1 MKKNYE
7 SGGGIGLIPKKLLL
21 VMKLTVFLI
30 VVLTMQVSATV
41 YSQNKKLSLNM
52 QGNSIKEV
60 LQQIEAQSEYRFIY
74 ENEKVNLDTKVSIR
88 VTDEVVDK
96 ILKQLFQKD
105 GINYSITESNLILI
119 NPSDKQ
125 LKDFGKESS
134 NGQQSKS
141 ISGKVTDSSGQ
152 PLPGVS
158 VVLKGVTTGVVTN
171 PGGVYNLSNIPEG
184 AILVFSFVG
193 MKTTEVNVGKQ
204 NVINVVMK
212 DETIGINEV
221 VVTALGISR
230 EKKGLGYAVQ
240 EIKGDQL
247 NVARETNFVNSLAGR
262 VAGVNIVSGGAV
274 GSTSRI
280 TMRGESSLSLQSNQ
294 PLFVVDGVP
303 MGNDGVSNS
312 TSADYGNS
320 ASEVN
325 PADVESITVL
335 KGPAASALYG
345 SRAANGAIVIVTKS
359 GKQGKGIGVSVNSGT
374 TFETLLR
381 LPKFQNKFGQGNNGL
396 YDGSN
401 FGNSSSIFP
410 NGVNDS
416 YDESWGPRM
425 DVGTMEKQFFSP
437 TTGGMRGGDT
447 DNPERGD
454 IIETPWIS
462 RPNNIR
468 DFFSVGHTYY
478 NNVALTG
485 SNDKGSFRISYT
497 NLDEKGVIPNN
508 NLTRNTVAFKSNY
521 NLTNKIKVNV
531 SADYVKTTST
541 NRPDNGYGRNTF
553 MYFVTWFGRN
563 GDMNPLK
570 DYWQTGLNGIKQFQ
584 YNYGADHNNPFFLQ
598 YENTKGQN
606 KDRLYGNISI
616 NYDITKKLSLMGRVG
631 TDMYNDF
638 RPMKWAVSTVSYE
651 KGSYREDYLFY
662 QEQNYDFL
670 LTWKDHIG
678 QDFNYRASLG
688 GNSMDRRNRY
698 RSIVAPTM
706 LIPGLYS
713 IANSASTLQAGS
725 NTSHKRINSLYAFTQ
740 MDYKSTYY
748 LDLTFRNDWSSTL
761 PSGNNSYFYP
771 SASFSTLVDKIVTM
785 PKWVNQAKVRM
796 GVAGVG
802 NDTNPYSLRSTYGF
816 VNPTWGDSYAL
827 TTGGVLPNTDL
838 KPEKVFTYE
847 IGSEIKLFDNRVN
860 LDFTYYDIH
869 SKNQIIQLPLSIS
882 SGYDSRM
889 INAGEIQNKGFEV
902 MLNLVPIRT
911 ENFQW
916 NATLNFSTN
925 RGKVIKLVPGVDKIV
940 QAAEAE
946 DAATE
951 AVVGERTGALYGPG
965 YERVASGPMK
975 GQIIISTN
983 GVPKA
988 TANYILLGNA
998 NPDWIGSLSNE
1009 FVYKNFSFGVLF
1021 DIHYGGE
1028 FVSRFYNKANGAG
1041 QLVESLKGREAR
1053 PVGTEYNGLYYME
1066 GAALVNGEYVSNST
1080 STDGTY
1086 SKGVYG
1092 TSARSFIKK
1101 LTDHIP
1107 EGQLFDATYM
1117 KLREV
1122 KLGYSIPS
1130 KVFNHMIKDVTISL
1144 IGRNLLLWTPK
1155 SNQHFDPEV
1164 SVATSGNGLV
1174 PGQENMALP
1183 STRSFGFN
1191 LSFKF

>member
-1 MKKNYE
+1 MKKNRYCRWHTKVCLPGKFLLTMKL
-7 SGGGIGLIPKKLLL
+7 SFLLL
-21 VMKLTVFLI
+21 FIGALQL
-30 VVLTMQVSATV
+30 SASV
-41 YSQNKKLSLNM
+41 YSQSTSLSLDLKNRTV
-52 QGNSIKEV
+52 KEV
-60 LQQIEAQSEYRFIY
+60 LQTIEEHSDFRFFY
-74 ENEKVNLDTKVSIR
+74 NEKFVDLNRKVSIFSENKS
-88 VTDEVVDK
+88 VENILNEV
-96 ILKQLFQKD
+96 FT
-105 GINYSITESNLILI
+105 GINISFKIMGNNLII
-119 NPSDKQ
+119 ITPADGNTQ
-125 LKDFGKESS
+125 T
-134 NGQQSKS
+134 QQIRSV
-141 ISGKVTDSSGQ
+141 SGKVSDSTGAS
-152 PLPGVS
+152 LPGVS
-158 VVLKGVTTGVVTN
+158 VSIKGTNNGIVTDINGK
-171 PGGVYNLSNIPEG
+171 YSLSNVQSNATLI
-184 AILVFSFVG
+184 FSFVG
-193 MKTTEVNVGKQ
+193 MKTQEIKVENQ
-204 NVINVVMK
+204 NVIDVVLK
-212 DETIGINEV
+212 EETIGINEV

-247 NVARETNFVNSLAGR
+247 NVARETNFVNSLAGK

-274 GSTSRI
+274 GSSSRI

-294 PLFVVDGVP
+294 PLFVIDGVP

-312 TSADYGNS
+312 TAADYGNS
-320 ASEVN
+320 SGEVN
-325 PADVESITVL
+325 PADIESMTVL

-359 GKQGKGIGVSVNSGT
+359 GKQGKGVGVSVNSGT
-374 TFETLLR
+374 TFESLLR

-396 YDGSN
+396 FEGSN
-401 FGNSSSIFP
+401 FGNSSSIYP
-410 NGVNDS
+410 NGVNDN

-425 DVGTMEKQFFSP
+425 DVGTMAKQYFSP
-437 TTGGMRGGDT
+437 TTGGMRGGDV
-447 DNPERGD
+447 DNPNRGD
-454 IIETPWIS
+454 IIATPWIS

-468 DFFSVGHTYY
+468 DFFELGHTYY
-478 NNVALTG
+478 NNIALTG
-485 SNDKGSFRISYT
+485 SNEKGDFRISYT

-508 NLTRNTVAFKSNY
+508 DLIRNTVAFKSNY
-521 NLTNKIKVNV
+521 KLTDKIKVNV
-531 SADYVKTTST
+531 SADYVKTNST

-563 GDMNPLK
+563 GDMNALK
-570 DYWQTGLNGIKQFQ
+570 NYWETGLNGIKQFQ
-584 YNYGADHNNPFFLQ
+584 YNYGEDHNNPFFLQ

-606 KDRLYGNISI
+606 KDRLYGNISL
-616 NYDITKKLSLMGRVG
+616 NYDITSKLSLMGRIG
-631 TDMYNDF
+631 TDVYNDF

-678 QDFNYRASLG
+678 HDFNYRASLG

-698 RSIVAPTM
+698 RSVVAPTL

-713 IANSASTLQAGS
+713 IANSASALQDGS

-761 PSGNNSYFYP
+761 PSSSNSYFYP
-771 SASFSTLVDKIVTM
+771 SVSFSTLIDKITRL
-785 PKWVNQAKVRM
+785 PQWVDQAKIRM

-802 NDTNPYSLRSTYGF
+802 NDTNPYSLRSTYSF

-827 TTGGVLPNTDL
+827 TSGSTLPNTEL

-847 IGSEIKLFDNRVN
+847 IGSEIKLFDNRIN
-860 LDFTYYDIH
+860 LDFTYYDIR
-869 SKNQIIQLPLSIS
+869 SKNQIIQLPLAIS
-882 SGYDSRM
+882 SAYGSRM
-889 INAGEIQNKGFEV
+889 INAGEIQNKGFEI

-911 ENFQW
+911 TDFKW
-916 NATLNFSTN
+916 DATFNFSTN
-925 RGKVIKLVPGVDKIV
+925 RGKVIKLVSGVDRIV

-946 DAATE
+946 DVATE
-951 AVVGERTGALYGPG
+951 AVVGQRTGALYGPG
-965 YERVASGPMK
+965 YQRVDNGPMK
-975 GQIIISTN
+975 GQIIIGTN
-983 GVPKA
+983 GVPLA
-988 TANYILLGNA
+988 TSNYIRLGNA

-1009 FVYKNFSFGVLF
+1009 FMYKNFSVGVLV
-1021 DIHYGGE
+1021 DVHYGGE
-1028 FVSRFYNKANGAG
+1028 FVSRFFNKANGAG
-1041 QLVESLKGREAR
+1041 ELVESLKGREAR
-1053 PVGTEYNGLYYME
+1053 TVGHEYDSPYYME
-1066 GAALVNGEYVSNST
+1066 GAAMVNGQYVSNST

-1086 SKGVYG
+1086 STGVYG

-1107 EGQLFDATYM
+1107 EGQVFDATYM

-1122 KLGYSIPS
+1122 KLGYAIPS
-1130 KVFNHMIKDVTISL
+1130 KVFNHLIKDATISL
-1144 IGRNLLLWTPK
+1144 VGRNLLLWTPK

-1191 LSFKF
+1191 VSFKF

>member
-7 SGGGIGLIPKKLLL
+7 SGGSMCFIPPKLLL
-21 VMKLTVFLI
+21 VMKLTAFLI
-30 VVLTMQVSATV
+30 VVITLQVTASV
-41 YSQNKKLSLNM
+41 YSQEKKLSLNM
-52 QGNSIKEV
+52 QESSIKEV

-74 ENEKVNLDTKVSIR
+74 ENEKVNLDTKVNIR
-88 VTDEVVDK
+88 IKDEVVEK
-96 ILKQLFQKD
+96 ILEQLFKKD
-105 GINYSITESNLILI
+105 GISYSITESNLILI
-119 NPSDKQ
+119 NPSEKQ
-125 LKDFGKESS
+125 LKDLGKESIT
-134 NGQQSKS
+134 GQQSKS

-158 VVLKGVTTGVVTN
+158 VVIKGSSTGAVTN
-171 PGGVYNLSNIPEG
+171 PGGIYNLSNIPED

-204 NVINVVMK
+204 NVINVVMR

-247 NVARETNFVNSLAGR
+247 NVARETNFVNSLAGK

-274 GSTSRI
+274 GSSSRI

-303 MGNDGVSNS
+303 MGNDGVSNT

-320 ASEVN
+320 SSEVN

-401 FGNSSSIFP
+401 FGKSSSIYP
-410 NGVNDS
+410 NGVYDS
-416 YDESWGPRM
+416 YDESWGPRL
-425 DVGTMEKQFFSP
+425 DVGTTEKQFFSP
-437 TTGGMRGGDT
+437 TTGGMRGGDV
-447 DNPERGD
+447 DNPGRGD

-563 GDMNPLK
+563 GDMNALK
-570 DYWQTGLNGIKQFQ
+570 DYWQTGLDGIKQFQ
-584 YNYGADHNNPFFLQ
+584 FNYGENHNNPFFLQ

-698 RSIVAPTM
+698 RSVVAPTL

-771 SASFSTLVDKIVTM
+771 SVSFSTLVDKIVTM
-785 PKWVNQAKVRM
+785 PQWVNQAKVRM

-816 VNPTWGDSYAL
+816 VNPAWGDSYAL
-827 TTGGVLPNTDL
+827 TSGGTLPNTDL

-860 LDFTYYDIH
+860 LDFTYYDIR

-882 SGYDSRM
+882 SGYGSRM

-902 MLNLVPIRT
+902 MLNLVPVRT
-911 ENFQW
+911 NNFQW

-925 RGKVIKLVPGVDKIV
+925 RGKVIKLVSGVDKIV

-946 DAATE
+946 DVATE
-951 AVVGERTGALYGPG
+951 AVVGERTGTLYGPG

-975 GQIIISTN
+975 GQIIIGTN

-1009 FVYKNFSFGVLF
+1009 FVYKNFSLGVLF

-1053 PVGTEYNGLYYME
+1053 PVGTEYSGLYYME
-1066 GAALVNGEYVSNST
+1066 GAALVNGEYVTNST

-1092 TSARSFIKK
+1092 TSVRSFIKK

-1130 KVFNHMIKDVTISL
+1130 KVFNHMIKDVTVSL
-1144 IGRNLLLWTPK
+1144 VGRNLLLWTPK

>member
-1 MKKNYE
+1 MKKNRYCRWHTKVCLPGKFLLTMKL
-7 SGGGIGLIPKKLLL
+7 SFLLL
-21 VMKLTVFLI
+21 FIGALQL
-30 VVLTMQVSATV
+30 SASV
-41 YSQNKKLSLNM
+41 YSQSTSLSLDLKNRTV
-52 QGNSIKEV
+52 KEV
-60 LQQIEAQSEYRFIY
+60 LQTIEEHSDFRFFY
-74 ENEKVNLDTKVSIR
+74 NEKFVDLNRKVSIFSENKS
-88 VTDEVVDK
+88 VENILNEV
-96 ILKQLFQKD
+96 FT
-105 GINYSITESNLILI
+105 GINISFKIMGNNLII
-119 NPSDKQ
+119 ITPAEGNTQ
-125 LKDFGKESS
+125 T
-134 NGQQSKS
+134 QQIRSV
-141 ISGKVTDSSGQ
+141 SGKVSDSTGAS
-152 PLPGVS
+152 LPGVS
-158 VVLKGVTTGVVTN
+158 VSIKGTNNGIVTDINGK
-171 PGGVYNLSNIPEG
+171 YSLSNVQSNATLI
-184 AILVFSFVG
+184 FSFVG
-193 MKTTEVNVGKQ
+193 MKTQEIKVENQ
-204 NVINVVMK
+204 NVIDVVLK
-212 DETIGINEV
+212 EETIGINEV

-247 NVARETNFVNSLAGR
+247 NVARETNFVNSLAGK

-274 GSTSRI
+274 GSSSRI

-294 PLFVVDGVP
+294 PLFVIDGVP

-312 TSADYGNS
+312 TAADYGNS
-320 ASEVN
+320 SGEVN
-325 PADVESITVL
+325 PADIESMTVL

-359 GKQGKGIGVSVNSGT
+359 GKQGKGVGVSVNSGT
-374 TFETLLR
+374 TFESLLR

-396 YDGSN
+396 FEGSN
-401 FGNSSSIFP
+401 FGNSSSIYP
-410 NGVNDS
+410 NGVNDN

-425 DVGTMEKQFFSP
+425 DVGTMAKQYFSP
-437 TTGGMRGGDT
+437 TTGGMRGGDV
-447 DNPERGD
+447 DNPNRGD
-454 IIETPWIS
+454 IIATPWIS

-468 DFFSVGHTYY
+468 DFFEVGHTYY
-478 NNVALTG
+478 NNIALTG
-485 SNDKGSFRISYT
+485 SNEKGDFRISYT

-508 NLTRNTVAFKSNY
+508 DLTRNTVAFKSNY
-521 NLTNKIKVNV
+521 KLTDKIKVNV
-531 SADYVKTTST
+531 SADYVKTNST

-563 GDMNPLK
+563 GDMNALK
-570 DYWQTGLNGIKQFQ
+570 NYWETGLNGIKQFQ
-584 YNYGADHNNPFFLQ
+584 YNYGEDHNNPFFLQ

-606 KDRLYGNISI
+606 KDRLYGNISL
-616 NYDITKKLSLMGRVG
+616 NYDITSKLSLMGRIG
-631 TDMYNDF
+631 TDVYNDF

-670 LTWKDHIG
+670 LTWKDHVG
-678 QDFNYRASLG
+678 HDFNYRASLG

-698 RSIVAPTM
+698 RSVVAPTL

-713 IANSASTLQAGS
+713 IANSASALQDGS

-761 PSGNNSYFYP
+761 PSSSNSYFYP
-771 SASFSTLVDKIVTM
+771 SVSFSTLIDKITRL
-785 PKWVNQAKVRM
+785 PQWVDQAKIRM

-802 NDTNPYSLRSTYGF
+802 NDTNPYSLRSTYSF

-827 TTGGVLPNTDL
+827 TSGSTLPNTEL

-860 LDFTYYDIH
+860 FDFTYYDIR
-869 SKNQIIQLPLSIS
+869 SKNQIIQLPLAIS
-882 SGYDSRM
+882 SGYGSRM
-889 INAGEIQNKGFEV
+889 INAGEIQNKGFEI

-911 ENFQW
+911 TDFKW
-916 NATLNFSTN
+916 DATFNFSTN
-925 RGKVIKLVPGVDKIV
+925 RGKVIKLVSGVDRIV

-946 DAATE
+946 DVATE
-951 AVVGERTGALYGPG
+951 AVVGQRTGALYGPG
-965 YERVASGPMK
+965 YQRVDSGPLK
-975 GQIIISTN
+975 GQIIIGTN
-983 GVPKA
+983 GVPLA
-988 TANYILLGNA
+988 TSNYIRLGNA

-1009 FVYKNFSFGVLF
+1009 FMYKNFSFGVLV
-1021 DIHYGGE
+1021 DVHYGGE
-1028 FVSRFYNKANGAG
+1028 FVSRFFNKANGAG
-1041 QLVESLKGREAR
+1041 ELVESLKGREAR
-1053 PVGTEYNGLYYME
+1053 TVGHEYDSPYYME
-1066 GAALVNGEYVSNST
+1066 GAAMVNGQYVSNST

-1086 SKGVYG
+1086 STGVYG

-1107 EGQLFDATYM
+1107 EGQVFDATYM

-1122 KLGYSIPS
+1122 KLGYAIPS
-1130 KVFNHMIKDVTISL
+1130 KVFNHLIKDATISL
-1144 IGRNLLLWTPK
+1144 VGRNLLLWTPK

-1191 LSFKF
+1191 VSFKF

>member
-1 MKKNYE
+1 MKKNRNCRWHTKVCLP
-7 SGGGIGLIPKKLLL
+7 GKFLLT
-21 VMKLTVFLI
+21 MKLSLMLLFI
-30 VVLTMQVSATV
+30 GVLQLSASV
-41 YSQNKKLSLNM
+41 YSQSTTLSLDLKDRTV
-52 QGNSIKEV
+52 KEV
-60 LQQIEAQSEYRFIY
+60 LQTIEEHSDFRFFY
-74 ENEKVNLDTKVSIR
+74 NEKFVDLNRKVSIFSENKS
-88 VTDEVVDK
+88 VENILNEVFTGTNISFKVM
-96 ILKQLFQKD
+96 
-105 GINYSITESNLILI
+105 GNNLII
-119 NPSDKQ
+119 ITPAEGTTQ
-125 LKDFGKESS
+125 IH
-134 NGQQSKS
+134 QIKS
-141 ISGKVTDSSGQ
+141 VSGKVTDSSGVS
-152 PLPGVS
+152 LPGVS
-158 VVLKGVTTGVVTN
+158 VSIKGTTNGIVTDTEGKFS
-171 PGGVYNLSNIPEG
+171 LSNIPSN
-184 AILVFSFVG
+184 ATLTFSFVG
-193 MKTTEVNVGKQ
+193 MKTQEISVEKQ
-204 NVINVVMK
+204 DVINVTMR

-221 VVTALGISR
+221 VVTALGITR

-247 NVARETNFVNSLAGR
+247 NTARETNFVNSLAGR

-294 PLFVVDGVP
+294 PLFVIDGVP

-320 ASEVN
+320 SGEVN
-325 PADVESITVL
+325 PADVESMTVL

-396 YDGSN
+396 YEGSN
-401 FGNSSSIFP
+401 FGKSSSIYP
-410 NGVNDS
+410 DGINDN

-425 DVGTMEKQFFSP
+425 DVGTMEKQYFSP
-437 TTGGMRGGDT
+437 TTGGMRGGDV
-447 DNPERGD
+447 DNPGRGD
-454 IIETPWIS
+454 IIASPWVS

-468 DFFSVGHTYY
+468 DFFDVGHTYY

-485 SNDKGSFRISYT
+485 SNEKGDFRISYT

-521 NLTNKIKVNV
+521 KLTDKIRVNV

-553 MYFVTWFGRN
+553 MYFTTWFGRN
-563 GDMNPLK
+563 CDMNALK

-584 YNYGADHNNPFFLQ
+584 YNYGENHNNPFFLQ

-606 KDRLYGNISI
+606 KDRLYGNISL
-616 NYDITKKLSLMGRVG
+616 NYDITKKLSIMGRVG
-631 TDMYNDF
+631 TDVYNDF

-651 KGSYREDYLFY
+651 KGSYREDYLYY
-662 QEQNYDFL
+662 QEQNFDFL
-670 LTWKDHIG
+670 LTWKDHVG

-688 GNSMDRRNRY
+688 GNSMDKRNRY
-698 RSIVAPTM
+698 RSVVAPSL
-706 LIPGLYS
+706 LIPSVYS
-713 IANSASTLQAGS
+713 IANSASTLQASS
-725 NTSHKRINSLYAFTQ
+725 NTSHKRVNSLYAFTQ
-740 MDYKSTYY
+740 LDYKSTYY
-748 LDLTFRNDWSSTL
+748 LDLTVRNDWSSTL
-761 PSGNNSYFYP
+761 PSGSNSYFYP
-771 SASFSTLVDKIVTM
+771 SMSFSTLVDKIVRF
-785 PKWVNQAKVRM
+785 PEWVNQAKIRM

-827 TTGGVLPNTDL
+827 TSGSALPNTEL
-838 KPEKVFTYE
+838 KPEKIFTYE
-847 IGSEIKLFDNRVN
+847 FGSEIKLFDNRVN
-860 LDFTYYDIH
+860 LDFTYYDIR
-869 SKNQIIQLPLSIS
+869 SKNQIIQLPLAIS
-882 SGYDSRM
+882 SGYNSRM
-889 INAGEIQNKGFEV
+889 VNAGEIQNKGLEI
-902 MLNLVPIRT
+902 MLNVVPVKT
-911 ENFQW
+911 EDFRW
-916 NATLNFSTN
+916 DATINFSTN
-925 RGKVIKLVPGVDKIV
+925 RGKVLKLVSGVDKIV
-940 QAAEAE
+940 QASETE
-946 DAATE
+946 DVATE
-951 AVVGERTGALYGPG
+951 AVVGERTGTLYGPG
-965 YERVASGPMK
+965 YQRVESGPMK
-975 GQIIISTN
+975 GQIIIGSN
-983 GVPKA
+983 GAPLA
-988 TANYILLGNA
+988 TSSYIRLGNA

-1009 FVYKNFSFGVLF
+1009 FVYKNIIVGVLV
-1021 DIHYGGE
+1021 DVHYGGE
-1028 FVSRFYNKANGAG
+1028 FVSRYYNKANGAG

-1053 PVGTEYNGLYYME
+1053 TVGQEYSGLYYIE
-1066 GAALVNGEYVSNST
+1066 GAALVNGVYVPNST

-1086 SKGVYG
+1086 SQGVYG

-1101 LTDHIP
+1101 VTDHIP
-1107 EGQLFDATYM
+1107 EGQTFDATYM

-1130 KVFNHMIKDVTISL
+1130 KVFNHLIKDVTISL
-1144 IGRNLLLWTPK
+1144 VGRNLLLWTPK

>member
-1 MKKNYE
+1 MKKKRWNFRCWR
-7 SGGGIGLIPKKLLL
+7 IPGTKQLCRI
-21 VMKLTVFLI
+21 MKLTSFL
-30 VVLTMQVSATV
+30 LFALFFQVSAGV
-41 YSQNKKLSLNM
+41 FSQSNGRLSLKAE
-52 QGNSIKEV
+52 KE
-60 LQQIEAQSEYRFIY
+60 S
-74 ENEKVNLDTKVSIR
+74 VNN
-88 VTDEVVDK
+88 
-96 ILKQLFQKD
+96 ILKLIEEQTDFRFMYNANN
-105 GINYSITESNLILI
+105 INVERRIDINCNSKSITEVLEMLFEGTNVKYRSFNNNYVLFTDTE
-119 NPSDKQ
+119 NATGSA
-125 LKDFGKESS
+125 E
-134 NGQQSKS
+134 QQKTVT
-141 ISGKVTDSSGQ
+141 GKVTDSSGNS
-152 PLPGVS
+152 LPGVS
-158 VVLKGVTTGVVTN
+158 IVLKGTTTGVITDVD
-171 PGGVYNLSNIPEG
+171 GKYSLSKIPNN
-184 AILVFSFVG
+184 ATLVFSFVG
-193 MKTTEVNVGKQ
+193 MKTIEVNIGNQ
-204 NVINVVMK
+204 NVINVVMR

-247 NVARETNFVNSLAGR
+247 NVARETNFVNSLAGK

-274 GSTSRI
+274 GSSSRI

-320 ASEVN
+320 SGEVN
-325 PADVESITVL
+325 PADVESMTVL

-381 LPKFQNKFGQGNNGL
+381 LPKFQNKFGQGNNGI
-396 YDGSN
+396 YVGSN
-401 FGNSSSIFP
+401 FGKSSSIYP
-410 NGVNDS
+410 DGINDS
-416 YDESWGPRM
+416 YDESWGPRL
-425 DVGTMEKQFFSP
+425 DVGTTAKQYFSP
-437 TTGGMRGGDT
+437 TTGGMRGGDV
-447 DNPERGD
+447 DNPNRGD
-454 IIETPWIS
+454 IIETPWVS

-468 DFFSVGHTYY
+468 DFFGTGHTYY

-485 SNDKGSFRISYT
+485 SNEKGDFRISYT

-521 NLTNKIKVNV
+521 KLTDKIRVNV
-531 SADYVKTTST
+531 SADYVKTSST

-563 GDMNPLK
+563 CDMNALK
-570 DYWQTGLNGIKQFQ
+570 DYWQTGLDGIKQFQ
-584 YNYGADHNNPFFLQ
+584 YNYGENHNNPFFLQ

-606 KDRLYGNISI
+606 KDRLYGNISL
-616 NYDITKKLSLMGRVG
+616 NYDITSKLSLMGRVG
-631 TDMYNDF
+631 TDVYNDF

-670 LTWKDHIG
+670 LTWKDRVG

-698 RSIVAPTM
+698 RSVVAPTL

-713 IANSASTLQAGS
+713 IANSASTLQSSS

-761 PSGNNSYFYP
+761 PSSTNSYFYP
-771 SASFSTLVDKIVTM
+771 SVSFSTLVDKIVTL
-785 PKWVNQAKVRM
+785 PHWVDQAKVRM
-796 GVAGVG
+796 GLASVG
-802 NDTNPYSLRSTYGF
+802 NDTNPYSLRSTYSF
-816 VNPTWGDSYAL
+816 VTPSWGDSYAL
-827 TTGGVLPNTDL
+827 SSGSTLPNTEL

-847 IGSEIKLFDNRVN
+847 FGTEVKLFDNRVN
-860 LDFTYYDIH
+860 LDMTYYDIR
-869 SKNQIIQLPLSIS
+869 SKNQIIQLPLAIS
-882 SGYDSRM
+882 SGYGSRM
-889 INAGEIQNKGFEV
+889 INAGEIQNKGFEI
-902 MLNLVPIRT
+902 MLNVVPVRT
-911 ENFQW
+911 TDFKW
-916 NATLNFSTN
+916 DATINFSTN
-925 RGKVIKLVPGVDKIV
+925 RGKVLKLVSGVDKIV

-946 DAATE
+946 DVATQ

-965 YERVASGPMK
+965 YQRVSEGPMK
-975 GQIIISTN
+975 GQIIIGSN
-983 GVPKA
+983 GAPLA
-988 TANYILLGNA
+988 TSSYIRLGNA

-1009 FVYKNFSFGVLF
+1009 FMYKNFSLGVLV

-1053 PVGTEYNGLYYME
+1053 PVGQEYSSNYYIE
-1066 GAALVNGEYVSNST
+1066 GAALVNGQYVANST

-1086 SKGVYG
+1086 STGVYG
-1092 TSARSFIKK
+1092 TSARAFIKK
-1101 LTDHIP
+1101 MTDHIP

-1130 KVFNHMIKDVTISL
+1130 KVFNHLIKDVTVAL
-1144 IGRNLLLWTPK
+1144 VGRNLLLWTPK

-1191 LSFKF
+1191 VSFKF